1 MDHKLSIDLVLQSK
15 HKSLLGASRMTRE
28 PFIIMAKKTN
38 ILAIVNDK
46 RLIEA
51 STSYEFMIK

>member
-1 MDHKLSIDLVLQSK
+1 
-15 HKSLLGASRMTRE
+15 MTRE
-28 PFIIMAKKTN
+28 LVIIMAKKTN